1 MSIETTVNSNV
12 SLVLV
17 KNLTKRNIVYLPQ
30 LNTPNFSVT
39 VRDITGSSLI
49 QTNTV
54 VLSTIN
60 GAKFQDGSYSYEL
73 NEPYGLVNVALRNSN
88 IWQILH
94 TSGQAPANSAAN
106 VETLNISTAYFSL
119 QSTIYANISSL
130 TVSSLISPN
139 SIELTGPVSLSN
151 LSSPGYIIV
160 QSNLR
165 VYDETI
171 VEQNLYVSSTAS
183 FLSSVIINTLLPF
196 SNDLFFRSSLGVGG
210 NLIVG
215 GVTDVS
221 GFLFTQS
228 TIQMDTLQ
236 VQQST
241 NAFTMNTN
249 TLNVGGLFSSL
260 GSLTV
265 GLATTLDGNLTI
277 LQNVSTSAFQTD
289 SLIVNGETTVHQ
301 SLTTGN
307 YTTINGAL
315 NAKQNIDS
323 INNATINTNL
333 TTNSFFSTFLLS
345 SLSLS
350 SANVSILGPL
360 TVTDSIDISGNTSSF
375 EVFVGQQFS
384 IGGGLYTTGNLS
396 SLQYTDIKGRLF
408 VNSDAT
414 FQSLDVSGGVTID
427 GILLGNG
434 NTYLDSAVFKSAV
447 TVLGSVNI
455 LSSATVTTNIGVASD
470 VYVNSN
476 LVTTGAS
483 FIGSIQTNSYL
494 LNNLEITASTPTSF
508 TGSSIAASTIY
519 SLEANFND
527 SSLERSN
534 VYAST
539 IYTNNANV
547 ENITIENIQTN
558 KFLFG
563 PRTNIGEF
571 NFILNVDSLFAKG
584 FSTIHVEASTFKATT
599 FIGSH
604 QGDGSGL
611 LNVNVPY
618 EYISGIVLL
627 VSTASVENIFT
638 SSFTASTINVM
649 SNMYIQSS
657 IVMPSLRIDSVGYP
671 PRQDVNQI
679 LSLTEQS
686 MAINNTL
693 FVDSSNNWF
702 GINISTPSVTLDIS
716 GLVYASNVL
725 YSSINV
731 NDLYLV
737 NRTLSSVRSKYT
749 YIEDSL
755 QYYSS
760 GLYVGAYYPAAGVG
774 TGFSNFPLHI
784 WDGELVGKSNY
795 GFINAPTTLAI
806 NSGIFLPN
814 YTNYVGIN
822 LINYSTGSNV
832 GNLVTPEYPLDVRGS
847 IHASSG
853 NFSTLTV
860 TQELITPDLE
870 LPYFQL
876 FGGDQQLLPGSTNL
890 ILTSATSFTL
900 NQFVTF
906 TKTGYTGINNTTP
919 KNAIDVGGTSFFST
933 LNTSN
938 LRVNTVA
945 LLYQD
950 L

>member
-17 KNLTKRNIVYLPQ
+17 KNLTKRNIVYLPL
-30 LNTPNFSVT
+30 LNTPNFSLT
-39 VRDITGSSLI
+39 VRDITGSPSI

-54 VLSTIN
+54 ILSTIN
-60 GAKFQDGSYSYEL
+60 GAKFQDGSYSYQL

-106 VETLNISTAYFSL
+106 VETLNISTAYFFL
-119 QSTIYANISSL
+119 QSTIYANISTL

-139 SIELTGPVSLSN
+139 SIEIEGPVSLSN
-151 LSSPGYIIV
+151 LSSPGYIVV

-165 VYDETI
+165 VYGQTTI
-171 VEQNLYVSSTAS
+171 DKNLYVSSTAS
-183 FLSSVIINTLLPF
+183 FLSSVLINTLLPF
-196 SNDLFFRSSLGVGG
+196 SNDLFFHSSLGVASG
-210 NLIVG
+210 LTVG

-221 GFLFTQS
+221 GFLYTQS

-241 NAFTMNTN
+241 TSVTMNTN

-260 GSLTV
+260 GSLNV
-265 GLATTLDGNLTI
+265 GQATTLGGNLTI

-289 SLIVNGETTVHQ
+289 TLSVNGETTIHN
-301 SLTTGN
+301 SLITGN
-307 YTTINGAL
+307 FVTIRAAL
-315 NAKQNIDS
+315 NAQHNIDS
-323 INNATINTNL
+323 INNLMINTNL
-333 TTNSFFSTFLLS
+333 STNSLLSTFLFS

-350 SANVSILGPL
+350 TANASITGPL
-360 TVTDSIDISGNTSSF
+360 TISDSIDISGNTSSF
-375 EVFVGQQFS
+375 EVYVGEEFS
-384 IGGGLYTTGNLS
+384 IGGSLYTNGNLS
-396 SLQYTDIKGRLF
+396 SLQYTDIKGKLF
-408 VNSDAT
+408 ANSDAT
-414 FQSLDVSGGVTID
+414 FQTLDVSGGVSIN
-427 GILLGNG
+427 GSLLGNG
-434 NTYLDSAVFKSAV
+434 NTYLDSAVFESAV

-455 LSSATVTTNIGVASD
+455 LSSATVATNVGIASKLF
-470 VYVNSN
+470 VNSN
-476 LVTTGAS
+476 LITTGAS
-483 FIGSIQTNSYL
+483 FVGSIQNNSYL
-494 LNNLEITASTPTSF
+494 LSNLEITASTPTSF
-508 TGSSIAASTIY
+508 TASSILASTIY
-519 SLEANFND
+519 TVEANFYD

-539 IYTNNANV
+539 IYTNKANV
-547 ENITIENIQTN
+547 ENISIENLQTN

-563 PRTNIGEF
+563 PNANIGDF
-571 NFILNVDSLFAKG
+571 NFILNVDSLFAQG

-611 LNVNVPY
+611 SNVIVPY

-657 IVMPSLRIDSVGYP
+657 IVMPTLRIDSVGYV
-671 PRQDVNQI
+671 PRYDVNQI

-686 MAINNTL
+686 MVINNTL

-716 GLVYASNVL
+716 GVVYASNVL

-737 NRTLSSVRSKYT
+737 NRTLSSVQSKYT

-755 QYYSS
+755 QYCSS
-760 GLYVGAYYPAAGVG
+760 GLYVGAYYPSVG
-774 TGFSNFPLHI
+774 TGYSNFPLHI
-784 WDGELVGKSNY
+784 WDGELVGRSNY
-795 GFINAPTTLAI
+795 GFMNAPSTLVI
-806 NSGIFLPN
+806 NSGLFLPN
-814 YTNYVGIN
+814 YKNYVGIN

-832 GNLVTPEYPLDVRGS
+832 GTLVEPEYPLDVRGS

-853 NFSTLTV
+853 NFSTLTM

-876 FGGDQQLLPGSTNL
+876 FGGNQQLLPGSTNL

-906 TKTGYTGINNTTP
+906 TKSGYTGINNITP
-919 KNAIDVGGTSFFST
+919 NNALDVGGNSFFST
-933 LNTSN
+933 LKTSN